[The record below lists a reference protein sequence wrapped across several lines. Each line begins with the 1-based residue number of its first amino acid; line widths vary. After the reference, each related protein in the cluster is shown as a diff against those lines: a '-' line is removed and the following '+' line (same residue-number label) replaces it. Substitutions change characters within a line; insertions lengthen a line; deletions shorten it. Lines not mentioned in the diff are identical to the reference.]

1 MSYWQRSEHRKTLM
15 FLEQLILQHKA
26 HKNMIQLQNVK
37 DGLDFFFH
45 RDRDAQDFLA
55 FLKNW
60 VVAKHQE
67 SKHLVSHNAQNTTYR
82 FKRTTCEVEMP
93 VDPMVSAISAMKFG
107 EELPSAGR
115 SERLSFTVEPQLL
128 RAAPLQVVLSGWCKH
143 WKGLHVESGEE
154 LFELSRPAQSI
165 DVFLSHDWETSRW
178 MKLMAMLLV
187 FNSPA
192 AAMAA
197 LLASI
202 ATGVAQ
208 VSGIVGDRLWF
219 FPSYWVYLFV
229 LCFWQ
234 RIRGVCRHRMVFMDK
249 LCINQKDDKMKEVGI
264 LGLGAFV
271 QRSDKLLVLWWCA
284 YEMGCFFSREE
295 GQLEILPVKVA
306 YILFLTAIF
315 WHAIMAALRFAAIW
329 LLQGGLDE
337 NSPALLLSLSA
348 FCGPVTLVVLPLMN
362 YLGMSIMRD
371 VHQLP
376 DQLQNFRLQDAQ
388 CFCCSHH
395 HLHPETGQELICDRE
410 LVYETLSEL
419 YSASQKE
426 SGVDPLEKF
435 NRRVRDRL
443 GPKILRRVGVRF
455 PFKYVLFIVMVEV
468 CPVCPDDLVYL
479 PKKMAQALGGLP
491 PLMLCTKAAA
501 HLVLLDPA
509 SMRSVEVAA
518 TEYWKKP
525 FHSVAIPSKMT
536 EFIVLDVDE
545 EVSGHARGS
554 RGVPCEVEVARA
566 SDFGKNDDRLL
577 LRSHLGG
584 ILRVGDSVMGYD
596 LRTLHLGV
604 EDEELS
610 GVPLEVY
617 LVKKKRPER
626 AMRQKRPGKG
636 SKMAQQLRQAKE
648 QKEAQAEAVAPE
660 EEEGKD
666 EAEEEVVAMKEAA
679 DALLSQFGAPSGGA
693 DCRPNGEEVLEV
705 SEAAEA

>member
-82 FKRTTCEVEMP
+82 FKRTTC
-93 VDPMVSAISAMKFG
+93 
-107 EELPSAGR
+107 
-115 SERLSFTVEPQLL
+115 
-128 RAAPLQVVLSGWCKH
+128 
-143 WKGLHVESGEE
+143 
-154 LFELSRPAQSI
+154 
-165 DVFLSHDWETSRW
+165 
-178 MKLMAMLLV
+178 
-187 FNSPA
+187 
-192 AAMAA
+192 
-197 LLASI
+197 
-202 ATGVAQ
+202 
-208 VSGIVGDRLWF
+208 
-219 FPSYWVYLFV
+219 
-229 LCFWQ
+229 
-234 RIRGVCRHRMVFMDK
+234 
-249 LCINQKDDKMKEVGI
+249 
-264 LGLGAFV
+264 
-271 QRSDKLLVLWWCA
+271 
-284 YEMGCFFSREE
+284 
-295 GQLEILPVKVA
+295 
-306 YILFLTAIF
+306 
-315 WHAIMAALRFAAIW
+315 
-329 LLQGGLDE
+329 
-337 NSPALLLSLSA
+337 
-348 FCGPVTLVVLPLMN
+348 
-362 YLGMSIMRD
+362 
-371 VHQLP
+371 
-376 DQLQNFRLQDAQ
+376 
-388 CFCCSHH
+388 
-395 HLHPETGQELICDRE
+395 
-410 LVYETLSEL
+410 
-419 YSASQKE
+419 
-426 SGVDPLEKF
+426 
-435 NRRVRDRL
+435 
-443 GPKILRRVGVRF
+443 
-455 PFKYVLFIVMVEV
+455 VEV

>member
-1 MSYWQRSEHRKTLM
+1 MQCLRNEVDVGASVSRRGTVQHCGTCQRYLRPGGGWAVAEWESRELLAICLKSIKGIGKDLQLVNASFIWTVQTSKEIKVKLELQQEAVAGVLVRQAVVVELRVQNLQCPDCKKSYTKHYWDSSVQVRQRSEHRKTLM

-82 FKRTTCEVEMP
+82 FKRTTC
-93 VDPMVSAISAMKFG
+93 
-107 EELPSAGR
+107 
-115 SERLSFTVEPQLL
+115 
-128 RAAPLQVVLSGWCKH
+128 
-143 WKGLHVESGEE
+143 
-154 LFELSRPAQSI
+154 
-165 DVFLSHDWETSRW
+165 
-178 MKLMAMLLV
+178 
-187 FNSPA
+187 
-192 AAMAA
+192 
-197 LLASI
+197 
-202 ATGVAQ
+202 
-208 VSGIVGDRLWF
+208 
-219 FPSYWVYLFV
+219 
-229 LCFWQ
+229 
-234 RIRGVCRHRMVFMDK
+234 
-249 LCINQKDDKMKEVGI
+249 
-264 LGLGAFV
+264 
-271 QRSDKLLVLWWCA
+271 
-284 YEMGCFFSREE
+284 
-295 GQLEILPVKVA
+295 
-306 YILFLTAIF
+306 
-315 WHAIMAALRFAAIW
+315 
-329 LLQGGLDE
+329 
-337 NSPALLLSLSA
+337 
-348 FCGPVTLVVLPLMN
+348 
-362 YLGMSIMRD
+362 
-371 VHQLP
+371 
-376 DQLQNFRLQDAQ
+376 
-388 CFCCSHH
+388 
-395 HLHPETGQELICDRE
+395 
-410 LVYETLSEL
+410 
-419 YSASQKE
+419 
-426 SGVDPLEKF
+426 
-435 NRRVRDRL
+435 
-443 GPKILRRVGVRF
+443 
-455 PFKYVLFIVMVEV
+455 VEV